1 MTRFITIVSA
11 NPGTGKTTLALNLGL
26 ALHQLNRKVV
36 VFDAD
41 FSKPNMITHLNI
53 DYLPITLNDVFSGE
67 KHIFD
72 AMYTHTSGLKI
83 IPSLTMQEYD
93 KISTHLQDLLASYE
107 YVIIDMPSGR
117 EEIMQV
123 FNQLEGGDPQAII
136 IHTPQHSSK
145 YVLDIA
151 QILKKQRVLNLG
163 IVLNQSHEQSVN
175 SLYEMPVIAKIPTSA
190 HIRAAA
196 IRKHPV
202 LHTHPHCPSSQS
214 FKTLGRKLTA

>member
-1 MTRFITIVSA
+1 MTRFITIISA
-11 NPGTGKTTLALNLGL
+11 TPGTGKTTLALNLGL

-53 DYLPITLNDVFSGE
+53 DYLPITLSDVFSGE

-72 AMYTHTSGLKI
+72 AMYTHASGLKI

-93 KISTHLQDLLASYE
+93 KISTHLQELLTNYE
-107 YVIIDMPSGR
+107 YVIIDMPGRR
-117 EEIMQV
+117 EEIVQV
-123 FNQLEGGDPQAII
+123 LNQLEGGDPEAII
-136 IHTPQHSSK
+136 IHSPYVSSK
-145 YVLDIA
+145 YILDIA
-151 QILKKQRVLNLG
+151 ELLRKQKIFNLG

-175 SLYEMPVIAKIPTSA
+175 SLYEIPVIAKIPTSA
-190 HIRAAA
+190 HIHAAA

-202 LHTHPHCPSSQS
+202 LHTHPHCPSSKS
-214 FKTLGRKLTA
+214 FKMLGRKLTV